1 MSIAKA
7 VIVIVTALVMS
18 PAFAQD
24 KPVDNMQILAEKVR
38 ADKKLVVAVNMQ
50 LTESEAKGFWPVY
63 EAYQKDLQKLNER
76 LDKTI
81 RAYAEAYNKGPLPN
95 ATAKK
100 LLGDA
105 LAVEEEEVKL
115 KRSYVPKLEKVLPPW
130 KVARYMQIENKIRA
144 LVKYEIADRVPL
156 VD

>member
-1 MSIAKA
+1 MRLAKTL
-7 VIVIVTALVMS
+7 IVLVAALGMA

-24 KPVDNMQILAEKVR
+24 KPADNMQILAEKIR
-38 ADKKLVVAVNMQ
+38 ADKKFVVAANMQ
-50 LTESEAKGFWPVY
+50 LTESEAKGFWPLY

-76 LDKTI
+76 LVKTI
-81 RAYAEAYNKGPLPN
+81 GAYAEAYNKGPLPD

-105 LAVEEEEVKL
+105 LAIEEEEVKL
-115 KRSYVPKLEKVLPPW
+115 KRSYVPKLEKALPAW